1 MYSSTRPR
9 NWKLLIFGAVVGL
22 VYGLLIRV
30 GAQMQIRGWT
40 SVMSMAFLVLV
51 PVAMGFVTVFVV
63 ELREPQP
70 VWIWLLL
77 PWVTV
82 IGGALAT
89 IVALWEGFICVIM
102 LLPIALVCASF
113 GGVLAGLVITSST
126 LADGEKRLSVYRR
139 TVAAVEFLVDAASL
153 HPARPAESRKRR
165 RDPCTSVY
173 CVGQYPASAENRA
186 RRASSVLESRDRL
199 SPPNRSHTF
208 L

>member
-40 SVMSMAFLVLV
+40 SMMSMAFLVLV

-77 PWVTV
+77 PWVPV

-89 IVALWEGFICVIM
+89 IVALWEDSS
-102 LLPIALVCASF
+102 AS
-113 GGVLAGLVITSST
+113 SCCSP
-126 LADGEKRLSVYRR
+126 S
-139 TVAAVEFLVDAASL
+139 
-153 HPARPAESRKRR
+153 HW
-165 RDPCTSVY
+165 
-173 CVGQYPASAENRA
+173 SA
-186 RRASSVLESRDRL
+186 RASGEF
-199 SPPNRSHTF
+199 SPD
-208 L
+208 

>member
-51 PVAMGFVTVFVV
+51 PLAMGFVTVFVV
-63 ELREPQP
+63 ELCEPQP

-102 LLPIALVCASF
+102 LLPIALVYASF
-113 GGVLAGLVITSST
+113 GGSRRTGHTSST
-126 LADGEKRLSVYRR
+126 LADGEKRLSVCRR